1 MTKIVKPNYREL
13 TENFLET
20 RSEKDYTSL
29 YRKVKPGLRS
39 YIGKIVKDSE
49 ATEDILVNT
58 LTKMWTKIDQYD
70 PQYQITTWLYRIA
83 FNECLGFINERN
95 KKTSLTRL
103 QEYGLEVNDGG
114 TVAIETIGSLVE
126 DMDFKTEMDLW
137 EEDNELQARYESCLR
152 AMEQLKP
159 IYRDIV
165 VDRLINKVKYE
176 DLADKYKLPLQ
187 TIKNRI
193 RRGKSLIAESIG
205 QKIVETNDK
214 S

>member
-1 MTKIVKPNYREL
+1 MTKIAKPNYREL

-20 RSEKDYTSL
+20 RSEKDYTTL

-39 YIGKIVKDSE
+39 YIGKIVKDVE

-205 QKIVETNDK
+205 QKIVETND
-214 S
+214 